1 MSTITFIF
9 VCIGAA
15 TVVDSFMRWVD
26 KMEGHR

>member
-9 VCIGAA
+9 VCIGVA
-15 TVVDSFMRWVD
+15 TVVAGFMRLVD